1 MWWLQPRASKNM
13 YSCPCVELLSLRP
26 RISTR
31 ARRRRRARRIDGTTG
46 GRADGGAMSHVD
58 GADRDATRRD
68 ATRHSHSGQAVRPA
82 IPCAALRLLRSWGDV
97 LQPWVRHFLTL
108 FV

>member
-26 RISTR
+26 RIST

-58 GADRDATRRD
+58 GADRDATRRN
-68 ATRHSHSGQAVRPA
+68 ATLTQRTGGQAGHP
-82 IPCAALRLLRSWGDV
+82 LRRAETVEIMGVKNKVIDAMHG
-97 LQPWVRHFLTL
+97 PR
-108 FV
+108 